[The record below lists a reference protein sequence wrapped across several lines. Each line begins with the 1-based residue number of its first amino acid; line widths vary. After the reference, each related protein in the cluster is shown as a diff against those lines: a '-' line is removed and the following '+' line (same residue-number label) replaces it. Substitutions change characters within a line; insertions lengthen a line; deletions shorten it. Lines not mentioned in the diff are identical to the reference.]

1 MSVSA
6 VSSGYPIIQQSSKMA
21 GEAAHEI
28 QQAQI
33 HSSRVQQDP
42 ALQLN
47 ALDNKPTPPS
57 KKPDAVNGL
66 INLNQAQ
73 QYNRVGASVI
83 QREQEMIGSLLDV
96 RV

>member
-6 VSSGYPIIQQSSKMA
+6 VSSGYPILQQSSKMA

-33 HSSRVQQDP
+33 HTSRASQDP
-42 ALQLN
+42 ALQRN
-47 ALDNKPTPPS
+47 SLDTPPS
-57 KKPDAVNGL
+57 KKPDTVNAL